1 MLFLLPRKPESPV
14 LYPKRQ
20 VSASEVGEEMGP
32 SWFGDSS
39 LGEGISQQSY
49 YHSSSQ
55 GLSARYRAKHLSH
68 QILTQMTLLAQLQLI
83 PFELSNWRLRE
94 VRWPGQGHIA
104 CTRWTWIKDG
114 HIWPQCQVLNIPLP
128 ASECL
133 HSPRWCGWV
142 TWVSGGFKH
151 PTHFLSLHC
160 IHISILRRLSCQI
173 LSCPG
178 RNRFS

>member
-1 MLFLLPRKPESPV
+1 
-14 LYPKRQ
+14 
-20 VSASEVGEEMGP
+20 MGP

-55 GLSARYRAKHLSH
+55 GLSARHRANHLSH
-68 QILTQMTLLAQLQLI
+68 QILTQMTLRAQLRLI

-94 VRWPGQGHIA
+94 VRWPGQGHIP

-114 HIWPQCQVLNIPLP
+114 YIWPQCQVLNTPLP

-151 PTHFLSLHC
+151 PTHFLSPHC
-160 IHISILRRLSCQI
+160 IHISIVRGLELSDSILPRKKQI
-173 LSCPG
+173 FLKKKAYYDFH
-178 RNRFS
+178 RAWHFSLHGPLPP